1 MCCFLS
7 SLWLLG
13 PRFAFLIYWL
23 IPFGR
28 VKVALALNG
37 WILPLLGLIFL
48 PWTTL
53 MYVLVF
59 PVVCVFDWIFLV
71 FAVVADLSA
80 YAAGAA
86 RRRDAPFYQG
96 P

>member
-7 SLWLLG
+7 TLWLLG

-23 IPFGR
+23 IPWGR
-28 VKVALALNG
+28 LKITAAFDTFL
-37 WILPLLGLIFL
+37 WPFLGLIFL

-53 MYVLVF
+53 MYTLVF
-59 PVVCVFDWIFLV
+59 PVVGFDWVWLGIAFL
-71 FAVVADLSA
+71 ADISA
-80 YAAGAA
+80 YGASAA
-86 RRRDAPFYQG
+86 RRRDASFYRG

>member
-23 IPFGR
+23 IPWGR
-28 VKVALALNG
+28 LKINAAFDTFI
-37 WILPLLGLIFL
+37 WPFLGLIFPIYGL
-48 PWTTL
+48 
-53 MYVLVF
+53 
-59 PVVCVFDWIFLV
+59 DWLWLGLAV
-71 FAVVADLSA
+71 FADISA
-80 YAAGAA
+80 YVAGAA
-86 RRRDAPFYQG
+86 RRKDASFYRG